1 MEYGINDWR
10 NAIFESDLSPKARLV
25 GLALAKYYRQ
35 GKECFPS
42 YRTLWEDTGYTNNH
56 TIAEAINELKES
68 GFIRIKRGKI
78 KNLSI
83 QSQAYEFVGVTGEP
97 TGEVTGEVTGEP
109 TGEVTGENNSPEIRE
124 EENKR
129 ISNNK
134 KTYKKVFS
142 KEFEE
147 WWKETPRKVSKD
159 DAFRKFNT
167 ILAGKIATYDELMN
181 GMKRYAEHCRH
192 EKTEDRF
199 IKHPSTWLNQGCW
212 KDEYKTEKPLGWLE
226 DEPKKEHDWSWV

>member
-1 MEYGINDWR
+1 MEFGINDWR

-42 YRTLWEDTGYTNNH
+42 YRTLWADTGYTNNH

-68 GFIRIKRGKI
+68 GFIRIKKGKI

-97 TGEVTGEVTGEP
+97 TGEPTGEVTGEVTGEK
-109 TGEVTGENNSPEIRE
+109 NSPEIRE
-124 EENKR
+124 EENKV

-134 KTYKKVFS
+134 KINKKSFS

-147 WWKETPRKVSKD
+147 WWKECPKKVSKD

-167 ILAGKIATYDELMN
+167 ILAGGLATFDELIV
-181 GMKRYAEHCRH
+181 GIKRYAEHCRN
-192 EKTEDRF
+192 ENTENHY

-212 KDEYKTEKPLGWLE
+212 KDEYKTKNRMDWL
-226 DEPKKEHDWSWV
+226 DETKEHDWSWV